1 MGIATYRRRCG
12 RNVGTPCIRRKW
24 SECYSLQ
31 TEVTLAQLDL
41 CLGPGCLDRDRICE
55 RGYYVRYDDDW
66 RRHGDNCAT
75 IEAEPVVTWRFANGA
90 ATRS

>member
-1 MGIATYRRRCG
+1 MAAVAGAAWALPASAGNGVNAI
-12 RNVGTPCIRRKW
+12 PSKP
-24 SECYSLQ
+24 
-31 TEVTLAQLDL
+31 EVTLAQLDL

-66 RRHGDNCAT
+66 RRHGDNGAT